1 MEQYDEHNREDTNSN
16 QKQIISENKLKRNF
30 HRKHKHYDKTNE
42 IAGTFRVGGIGK
54 QLRAK
59 RRKLSHSPDRRPPP
73 FKIKAH
79 KVGVLI
85 YPCFGNMHLYKSPR
99 MTIRANNIYIALH
112 CIF

>member
-1 MEQYDEHNREDTNSN
+1 MEQYDERNREDSYIVTNSN

-85 YPCFGNMHLYKSPR
+85 YPFFGNIPLYKNTR
-99 MTIRANNIYIALH
+99 IM
-112 CIF
+112 CIDDDKC

>member
-1 MEQYDEHNREDTNSN
+1 MEQYDERNREDSYMVTQSN
-16 QKQIISENKLKRNF
+16 QKRTNSENKLKRNF
-30 HRKHKHYDKTNE
+30 SRDYKYSNSAKDNSATSR
-42 IAGTFRVGGIGK
+42 IGGIGK

-85 YPCFGNMHLYKSPR
+85 YPFFGNIPLYKNTR
-99 MTIRANNIYIALH
+99 IM
-112 CIF
+112 CIDDDKC

>member
-1 MEQYDEHNREDTNSN
+1 MEQYDERNREDSYIVTNSN

-85 YPCFGNMHLYKSPR
+85 YPCFGKIPLYKNTR
-99 MTIRANNIYIALH
+99 MIGIDDDT
-112 CIF
+112 C